1 MGQENCYHCGLSIP
15 AEVELSVCIDAQPR
29 SMCCIGCQA
38 VTQSIVDNGL
48 ADYYRNRDAL
58 PNSRREAV
66 PAILDSLKL
75 YDHADFQKNFVR
87 VLGENEREASLII
100 EGITCA
106 ACIWLNEQQVAKLPG
121 VSGVAINFSTRRAR
135 VRWDETRI
143 KLSDILAAIVAI
155 GYHAHPYDAAKNEE
169 LAHKERRSALWR
181 LFVAGFGM
189 MQVMMYAIPAYVAGE
204 GDMAPDIE
212 LLLRWASMVLTLPVV
227 VYSAAP
233 FFRGAWRDLW
243 LRRVGMDVPV
253 ALGVGAAF
261 AASVWATLTA
271 SGEVYFDSVT
281 MFVFFLLGGRFL
293 EMTARQ
299 HAVSLT
305 EALAKLMPAF
315 AARVAGFPDNRSVE
329 QIVTSELKP
338 DDVVLVRPGETIPA
352 DGLVLE
358 GFSCANESL
367 LTGESVPV
375 VKQPGSAV
383 TGGAVNVESPLFI
396 KVEQVG
402 EATRLSAIIRLM
414 ERAAMEK
421 PRIVEIADRIAARFI
436 VVLLFV
442 AAVVAVVWWV
452 VDPTKA
458 LWITVSV
465 LVVTC
470 PCALSLATPVAL
482 TIASG
487 AMARAGLLVTRSHAV
502 ETLARATHF
511 VFDKTG
517 TLTTGRMTLLDVLPM
532 GGLGREACLAL
543 AAGIEQFSEHPIG
556 VALCKEVGVAG
567 ISLPSLSDIS
577 NSPGNGMSAFHQG
590 QNLRVGRPDFVEALH
605 GRPLPESVLGF
616 NATSD
621 TLIALG
627 DASGWL
633 ALFRFGDQLRPE
645 AVAMVSA
652 LRKAGRHVALLT
664 GDAEPVAR
672 KVARDLGINEV
683 IAGVSPQGK
692 HDYVSRLQANGAVVA
707 MVGDGINDAPVLAKA
722 QVSIAMG
729 GGSQLA
735 RTQADLI
742 LLSENLDHLRRGFF
756 VARRSLRVIRQN
768 LVWSFAYNFVALPLA
783 MFGFVTPWM
792 AGIGMS
798 GSSFLVVLNS
808 LRLQKVEKS

>member
-1 MGQENCYHCGLSIP
+1 MDQENCYHCGLPVP
-15 AEVELSVCIDAQPR
+15 ARVELSVSVDAQPR
-29 SMCCIGCQA
+29 PMCCVGCQA
-38 VTQSIVDNGL
+38 VAQSIVDNGL
-48 ADYYRNRDAL
+48 ADYYRHRDAL
-58 PNSRREAV
+58 PNSRREAL
-66 PAILDSLKL
+66 PAILDNLGL
-75 YDHADFQKNFVR
+75 YDHAEFQKSFVR
-87 VLGENEREASLII
+87 VLGAHEREASLII

-106 ACIWLNEQQVAKLPG
+106 ACIWLNEQQLAKLPG
-121 VSGVAINFSTRRAR
+121 VTAVSINFATRRAR
-135 VRWDETRI
+135 VRWNDERI

-155 GYHAHPYDAAKNEE
+155 GYHAYPYDAAKNEE

-189 MQVMMYAIPAYVAGE
+189 MQVMMYAIPAYVAGDGE
-204 GDMAPDIE
+204 MAPDIA
-212 LLLRWASMVLTLPVV
+212 LLLRWASLVLTLPVV
-227 VYSAAP
+227 AYSAAP
-233 FFRGAWRDLW
+233 FFRGAWRDLR

-261 AASVWATLTA
+261 AASVWATVTA
-271 SGEVYFDSVT
+271 AGDVYFDSVT

-305 EALAKLMPAF
+305 EVLARLMPAF
-315 AARVAGFPDNRSVE
+315 AARVAAFPHDRALE
-329 QIVTSELKP
+329 QVVTSELQP
-338 DDVVLVRPGETIPA
+338 GDVVLVRPGETIPA
-352 DGLVLE
+352 DGRVLE
-358 GFSCANESL
+358 GSSCANESL
-367 LTGESVPV
+367 LSGESLPV
-375 VKQPGSAV
+375 LKAPGSAV

-396 KVEQVG
+396 RVEQVG

-421 PRIVEIADRIAARFI
+421 PRIVELADRIAARFI
-436 VVLLFV
+436 VLLLLIA
-442 AAVVAVVWWV
+442 AAVAVSWCFI
-452 VDPTKA
+452 DPDKA

-517 TLTTGRMTLLDVLPM
+517 TLTTGQMTLLDVLP
-532 GGLGREACLAL
+532 LAELDREACLAL
-543 AAGIEQFSEHPIG
+543 AAGLEQSSEHPIG
-556 VALCKEVGVAG
+556 VALCKAMAG
-567 ISLPSLSDIS
+567 ASVPLFGAVS
-577 NSPGNGMSAFHQG
+577 NAPGLGMQALHQG
-590 QNLRVGRPDFVEALH
+590 RELRVGRPDYVEALH
-605 GRPLPESVLGF
+605 GQPLPESARAF
-616 NATSD
+616 NTASD

-627 DASGWL
+627 DATGWL
-633 ALFRFGDQLRPE
+633 ALFRVGDEVRPE
-645 AVAMVSA
+645 AAAMVAS
-652 LRKAGRHVALLT
+652 LRHAGCQVALLS
-664 GDAEPVAR
+664 GDAEAVAV
-672 KVARDLGINEV
+672 KVAKALGINEV
-683 IAGVSPQGK
+683 LAGVSPQGK
-692 HDYVSRLQANGAVVA
+692 HDYVSRLQAGGAVVA
-707 MVGDGINDAPVLAKA
+707 MIGDGINDAPVLAKA
-722 QVSIAMG
+722 QVSVAMG

-742 LLSENLDHLRRGFF
+742 LLSENLAHLSRGFL

-808 LRLQKVEKS
+808 LRLQK